1 MLFAIL
7 PALIGG
13 LLFLK
18 CTYTFFFKNN
28 MFSNWHGFFKGQKM
42 INLKMK
48 TKFEILAVSKETEP
62 FLLYLL
68 SGVAECVGFPK
79 ILHYLEVE

>member
-7 PALIGG
+7 PAVICG

-18 CTYTFFFKNN
+18 CMYTFFLKK
-28 MFSNWHGFFKGQKM
+28 FSNGNWFFKGQKM

-48 TKFEILAVSKETEP
+48 TKFDILIVSQNLFCCTCWLG
-62 FLLYLL
+62 FL
-68 SGVAECVGFPK
+68 GVLGSLRFCI
-79 ILHYLEVE
+79 ILRR